1 MKPFLLS
8 WQFWAVLSAIFA
20 ALTAIFAKVGIQNI
34 NSDFATFIRTIV
46 IIAVLGGILTLT
58 KEWQPLGSI
67 TTKTWVFLTLSGLA
81 TGASWLCY
89 FRALQLGDA
98 SQVAPIDKLSVV
110 LVALFGALFLGESLL
125 PIGWMGVV
133 LIALA
138 HLIRAKARLYRG
150 GRQTTPAGSSEGHTS
165 RADLSRYAVNALEV
179 VDPGSRGFAPRRS
192 RPGFLQFERYEA
204 EQLRFRAA

>member
-1 MKPFLLS
+1 MEATARIYGGNAFKMSAGARWAPLATNDQEALRLHCRPAGRIHMKPFLLS

-58 KEWQPLGSI
+58 TEWQPLGSI

-133 LIALA
+133 LIAL
-138 HLIRAKARLYRG
+138 
-150 GRQTTPAGSSEGHTS
+150 GS
-165 RADLSRYAVNALEV
+165 
-179 VDPGSRGFAPRRS
+179 
-192 RPGFLQFERYEA
+192 FLVA
-204 EQLRFRAA
+204 SK